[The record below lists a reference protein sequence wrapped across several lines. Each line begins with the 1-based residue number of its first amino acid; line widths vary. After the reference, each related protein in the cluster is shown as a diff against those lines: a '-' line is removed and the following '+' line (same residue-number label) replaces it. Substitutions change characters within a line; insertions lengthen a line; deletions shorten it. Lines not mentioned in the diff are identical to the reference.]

1 MNDNGTIYGM
11 VKGALEY
18 ECPFT
23 LYDRPAKWRK
33 ELDADI
39 ERVADILE
47 PLGTIKPLERR
58 YYIVSEIIRY
68 YKLYIRRCVIGG
80 RYWPTVQ
87 RYAKY
92 KQLEK
97 ALTDYSPTITIK
109 TKGTTRTVQQWQL
122 SYYDTAGKHHT
133 HTEKTGKYKKPNIYY
148 IGPEKIN
155 EWPGVGCKRR
165 YTPGN
170 KDYSVVRDE
179 LFCNIGGLLGALRFG
194 CPIPQGKETFNLN
207 GVADKCRTLYDWL
220 RLNAPD
226 IMTPGEAKEFV
237 LKLAGLEQHQVERE
251 RLQARVS
258 KGSPKSPER

>member
-18 ECPFT
+18 DCPFT

-39 ERVADILE
+39 KRVADILE

-122 SYYDTAGKHHT
+122 SYYDARGKHHT
-133 HTEKTGKYKKPNIYY
+133 HTEKQCNISY
-148 IGPEKIN
+148 IGPETIN
-155 EWPGVGCKRR
+155 DWPGVGCKRR
-165 YTPGN
+165 YTPGD

-179 LFCNIGGLLGALRFG
+179 LFCNVGGLLGALRFG
-194 CPIPQGKETFNLN
+194 CPVPQETSIYNIN

-251 RLQARVS
+251 RLQARVC
-258 KGSPKSPER
+258 KGSPQRPGK